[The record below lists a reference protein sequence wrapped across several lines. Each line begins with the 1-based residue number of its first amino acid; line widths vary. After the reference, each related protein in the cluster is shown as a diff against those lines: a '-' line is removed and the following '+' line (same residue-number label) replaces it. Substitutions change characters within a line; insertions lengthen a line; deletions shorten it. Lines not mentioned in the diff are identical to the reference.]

1 MESFAIYLKNYQVD
15 KEYANKALNTPEKDD
30 LINKYKI
37 SKNPQKLIKLS
48 KVEQNI
54 IEFAEA
60 IRLRNYSLFYSIVD
74 GSKIKLKNE
83 IIFDLQNNLFRVENL
98 LPAFKTLYGSRNFS
112 TNSELLRK
120 LQKINFNL
128 FSTQNIQLCL
138 IEDEQKECFVLPRFF
153 LNGVYNV

>member
-1 MESFAIYLKNYQVD
+1 M
-15 KEYANKALNTPEKDD
+15 
-30 LINKYKI
+30 
-37 SKNPQKLIKLS
+37 
-48 KVEQNI
+48 
-54 IEFAEA
+54 
-60 IRLRNYSLFYSIVD
+60 LFE
-74 GSKIKLKNE
+74 KNE

-120 LQKINFNL
+120 LQKFNFNL

>member
-1 MESFAIYLKNYQVD
+1 M
-15 KEYANKALNTPEKDD
+15 
-30 LINKYKI
+30 
-37 SKNPQKLIKLS
+37 
-48 KVEQNI
+48 EQNI